1 MILKVIEDRV
11 LVVPIPEEK
20 ESEKWWTMEVRT
32 EKPIRWSVISVWYWR
47 TLENWNK
54 EIMDVKVGDIVYFT
68 KYAPDVFTHEE
79 KEYYSIKQS
88 SILAINC
95 ED

>member
-1 MILKVIEDRV
+1 
-11 LVVPIPEEK
+11 
-20 ESEKWWTMEVRT
+20 
-32 EKPIRWSVISVWYWR
+32 
-47 TLENWNK
+47 
-54 EIMDVKVGDIVYFT
+54 MDVKVGDIVYFT